1 MNGQGVA
8 AAMPDAVAEA
18 AAEAVPHLDL
28 SFRRHKVRGTWIDR
42 RLFRWPYTLSRGFR
56 LPSGRLSLILQT
68 VSGALQA
75 DDRLVQRICVGSGAA
90 VDIATQGAMPV
101 YRAADGLTAR
111 DDVTLEIAD
120 GGSIEYR
127 PDLRILFPNASL
139 SQRVRVRLAETAT
152 AIVADGFVTHD
163 PAGSGRAFRDYQSEI
178 LVQRPDGRLLAA
190 DRIALAAPVHSL
202 GKRRSFV
209 AHGTLLMAV
218 SQPAARA
225 EALCACIRTSL
236 QPLSGLYAAASAL
249 PNNAG
254 VALRIAAVD
263 GRHLRLALQA
273 GWAAA
278 RFHLSG
284 CGVLP
289 R

>member
-1 MNGQGVA
+1 MSSQVVMGIS
-8 AAMPDAVAEA
+8 MPNVSAEA
-18 AAEAVPHLDL
+18 AAEAVPQLDL
-28 SFRRHKVRGTWIDR
+28 SLRGTWIDR
-42 RLFRWPYTLSRGFR
+42 RLFRWPYTLSRSFR
-56 LPSGRLSLILQT
+56 LPSNRLSLILQT

-139 SQRVRVRLAETAT
+139 SQRVCVRLAETAT
-152 AIVADGFVTHD
+152 AIVIDGFVTHD
-163 PAGSGRAFRDYQSEI
+163 PAGSGRIFSDYCSEI
-178 LVQRPDGRLLAA
+178 LVQRPDGLLLAV
-190 DRIALAAPVHSL
+190 DRIALTAPAYSL

-218 SQPAARA
+218 SQPSARA

-236 QPLSGLYAAASAL
+236 QPLSGLYAAVSAL

-273 GWAAA
+273 GWGAA

-284 CGVLP
+284 CGMLP